1 MMSTVMGGLVAPH
14 AEEQIVRRE
23 DGSFLADGITPIPD
37 VARALDIDGWPDAGD
52 DTLAGFLMVMLRR
65 IPAAPMR

>member
-1 MMSTVMGGLVAPH
+1 MVAPH

-37 VARALDIDGWPDAGD
+37 VARALDIDGWPDAGN
-52 DTLAGFLMVMLRR
+52 TTPW
-65 IPAAPMR
+65 PAS